1 MTAKVAP
8 KDELLQAVM
17 QRLEETA
24 EADWM
29 EAEAAAGLEQQ
40 QPPPQQQLHLAT

>member
-1 MTAKVAP
+1 MTAKGAP

-17 QRLEETA
+17 QRLEETV

-29 EAEAAAGLEQQ
+29 EAEQ
-40 QPPPQQQLHLAT
+40 QPLQELAT